1 MSSLRI
7 VAIHLENFKSWFG
20 THCIHLDPTKFTAI
34 VGANGSGKSNI
45 IDALLFVFGWK
56 AKRLRQTKLT
66 DLIHYSQEQP
76 DYAKVTI
83 DFVNGGQSFSISRTV
98 KKSGQSYY

>member
-20 THCIHLDPTKFTAI
+20 THHIHLDPTKFTAI

-83 DFVNGGQSFSISRTV
+83 DFVNGDKSFQISRTV